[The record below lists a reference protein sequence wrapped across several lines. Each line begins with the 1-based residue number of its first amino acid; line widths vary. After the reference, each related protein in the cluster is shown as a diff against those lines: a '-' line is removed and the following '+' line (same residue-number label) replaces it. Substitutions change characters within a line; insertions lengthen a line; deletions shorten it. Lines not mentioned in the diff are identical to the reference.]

1 MEEMDIQT
9 FRILFDKATKEFLED
24 NLTADFGNYFIENY
38 SKCIQSWAYGI
49 CSVD

>member
-1 MEEMDIQT
+1 MEETDIQT
-9 FRILFDKATKEFLED
+9 FKILFDKEFLEN